1 MTGNIPDQPDLMPPD
16 QPPTYARK
24 AAGPSGV
31 SIAAFVLGILSIV
44 TCGPCFSI
52 PALVLGLIELR
63 NIKNRASSEEGHAFA
78 LTGAIL
84 GGISLGLAL
93 LAGILYLCMILV
105 AIFAGASSA
114 SF

>member
-1 MTGNIPDQPDLMPPD
+1 MTGNIPDQPDLIPREPS
-16 QPPTYARK
+16 QTYEQATT
-24 AAGPSGV
+24 GPSGV

-52 PALVLGLIELR
+52 PALVLGLIEMR

-84 GGISLGLAL
+84 GGISLGLGL
-93 LAGILYLCMILV
+93 LIAVFYLFMIAI
-105 AIFAGASSA
+105 AIFAGAAGSV
-114 SF
+114 